1 MNILKPLVKLKQKI
15 VGWVTAYIS
24 CCRHELK
31 YVRWYWRPLW
41 ILGQVITIIDEI
53 GRIEIWR
60 WPRKFKDWD
69 HFELHLE
76 KILEVLRQNNQSD
89 WVYYINDAKT
99 ISQSSL
105 EILFALTDELKRLYY
120 SPISKQLGLRGDVKK
135 AISYL
140 NSFRR

>member
-1 MNILKPLVKLKQKI
+1 MNILKPLAKLKQKI
-15 VGWVTAYIS
+15 VGWTTAYIS
-24 CCRHELK
+24 CCRHKLR
-31 YVRWYWRPLW
+31 YIRWYWRPFW
-41 ILGQVITIIDEI
+41 ILANIIGLIDAI

-76 KILEVLRQNNQSD
+76 KILEVLRKNNESD
-89 WVYYINDAKT
+89 WVYRINDAKT
-99 ISQSSL
+99 ISQSTL
-105 EILFALTDELKRLYY
+105 EILFALTDELKLLYY
-120 SPISKQLGLRGDVKK
+120 NSISKQLVLRKDVKK